1 MVDSMSVRELIRR
14 LTIPRRLWAPSDSG
28 WWIAITF
35 IVGSILFGFGA
46 IFPLIPGFPFEIINV
61 VYLVGSSLYLVGAGI
76 QAVQGRRMKIN
87 DRGDAKDVR
96 AFANRNS
103 QGAFIQA
110 FGAILF
116 QTSMTGAF
124 IRSLSIAQQE
134 KIIWVPDLF
143 GALCFLIAS
152 WMFFTL
158 RYPIQHRQDNG
169 RSARELAMMNIVGS
183 AFFVI
188 SALGAYI
195 VPLTDQAIYPR
206 IANLGTLAGALLF
219 LLSSIPG
226 LPAKPSASTR
236 VAPHGGA

>member
-1 MVDSMSVRELIRR
+1 MLHQFVQ
-14 LTIPRRLWAPSDSG
+14 PRILWAPRDPG

-35 IVGSILFGFGA
+35 ILGSVLFCVGA
-46 IFPLIPGFPFEIINV
+46 ILPFTRGMSTATTNV
-61 VYLVGSSLYLVGAGI
+61 VYLVGSSLYLVGAFI
-76 QAVQGRRMKIN
+76 QFIQGRRMKIN
-87 DRGDAKDVR
+87 HRDDAVAMRRLANKNSR
-96 AFANRNS
+96 AA
-103 QGAFIQA
+103 GIQA
-110 FGAILF
+110 LGALLF

-134 KIIWVPDLF
+134 RIIWVPDLF

-152 WMFFTL
+152 SMFFTL

-206 IANLGTLAGALLF
+206 IANLGTVAGAVLF

-226 LPAKPSASTR
+226 LPTKPSASRPST
-236 VAPHGGA
+236 PPEGA

>member
-1 MVDSMSVRELIRR
+1 MLHQFVQ
-14 LTIPRRLWAPSDSG
+14 PRVLWAPRDPG

-35 IVGSILFGFGA
+35 ILGSVLFCLGA
-46 IFPLIPGFPFEIINV
+46 ILPFTRGLSTAMTNV
-61 VYLVGSSLYLVGAGI
+61 VYLVGSSLYLVGAFI
-76 QAVQGRRMKIN
+76 QFIQGRRMKIN
-87 DRGDAKDVR
+87 HRDDASAMRHLANKNSR
-96 AFANRNS
+96 AA
-103 QGAFIQA
+103 GIQA
-110 FGAILF
+110 TGALLF

-152 WMFFTL
+152 SMFFTL

-206 IANLGTLAGALLF
+206 IANLGTFAGAVLF

-226 LPAKPSASTR
+226 LPAKPGASTR
-236 VAPHGGA
+236 VTPPEGA

>member
-1 MVDSMSVRELIRR
+1 MLHQFVQ
-14 LTIPRRLWAPSDSG
+14 PRVLWAPRDPG

-35 IVGSILFGFGA
+35 ILGSVLFCVGA
-46 IFPLIPGFPFEIINV
+46 ILPFTRGLSTAATNV
-61 VYLVGSSLYLVGAGI
+61 VYLVGSSLYLVGALI
-76 QAVQGRRMKIN
+76 QFIRGRRMKIN
-87 DRGDAKDVR
+87 HRDDTSAMRHLANKNSR
-96 AFANRNS
+96 AA
-103 QGAFIQA
+103 GIQA
-110 FGAILF
+110 IGALLF

-152 WMFFTL
+152 SMFFTL

-169 RSARELAMMNIVGS
+169 RSARQLAMMNIVGS

-206 IANLGTLAGALLF
+206 IANLGTVAGAVLF

-226 LPAKPSASTR
+226 LPTKPSASRPST
-236 VAPHGGA
+236 PPGGA

>member
-1 MVDSMSVRELIRR
+1 MLHQFVQ
-14 LTIPRRLWAPSDSG
+14 PRVLWAPRDPG

-35 IVGSILFGFGA
+35 ILGSVLFCEGA
-46 IFPLIPGFPFEIINV
+46 ILPFTRGLSTATTNI
-61 VYLVGSSLYLVGAGI
+61 VYFVGSSLYLVGALI
-76 QAVQGRRMKIN
+76 QFIRGRRMKIN
-87 DRGDAKDVR
+87 HRDDVSAMRHLANKNSR
-96 AFANRNS
+96 AA
-103 QGAFIQA
+103 GIQA
-110 FGAILF
+110 IGALLF

-124 IRSLSIAQQE
+124 IRSLSIAEQE
-134 KIIWVPDLF
+134 RIIWVPDLF
-143 GALCFLIAS
+143 GALCFLVAS

-188 SALGAYI
+188 SAFGAYI
-195 VPLTDQAIYPR
+195 VPLTDQPIYPR

-226 LPAKPSASTR
+226 LPAKLRASTQ
-236 VAPHGGA
+236 APPPESP

>member
-1 MVDSMSVRELIRR
+1 MLHQFVQ
-14 LTIPRRLWAPSDSG
+14 PRVLWAPRDPG

-35 IVGSILFGFGA
+35 ILGSVLFCVGA
-46 IFPLIPGFPFEIINV
+46 ILPFTREMSTAPTSVI
-61 VYLVGSSLYLVGAGI
+61 YFVGSSLYLVGAFI
-76 QAVQGRRMKIN
+76 QFIQGRRMKIN
-87 DRGDAKDVR
+87 HRDDASTMRHLANKNSR
-96 AFANRNS
+96 AA
-103 QGAFIQA
+103 GIQA
-110 FGAILF
+110 IGALLF

-134 KIIWVPDLF
+134 KIVWVPDLF

-152 WMFFTL
+152 SMFFTL

-206 IANLGTLAGALLF
+206 IANLGTFAGAVLF

-226 LPAKPSASTR
+226 LPAKPGASTR
-236 VAPHGGA
+236 VTPPEGA

>member
-1 MVDSMSVRELIRR
+1 MLHQFVQ
-14 LTIPRRLWAPSDSG
+14 PRVLWAPRDPG

-35 IVGSILFGFGA
+35 ILGSVLFCLGA
-46 IFPLIPGFPFEIINV
+46 ILPFTRGLSTAMTNV
-61 VYLVGSSLYLVGAGI
+61 VYLVGSSLYLVGAFI
-76 QAVQGRRMKIN
+76 QFIQGRRMKIN
-87 DRGDAKDVR
+87 HRDAASAMRHLANKNSR
-96 AFANRNS
+96 AA
-103 QGAFIQA
+103 GIQA
-110 FGAILF
+110 IGALLF

-134 KIIWVPDLF
+134 KIVWVPDLF

-152 WMFFTL
+152 SMFFTL

-206 IANLGTLAGALLF
+206 IANLGTFAGAVLF

-226 LPAKPSASTR
+226 LPAKPGASTR
-236 VAPHGGA
+236 VTPLEGA

>member
-1 MVDSMSVRELIRR
+1 MLHQFVQ
-14 LTIPRRLWAPSDSG
+14 PRVLWAPRDPG

-35 IVGSILFGFGA
+35 ILGSVLFCLGA
-46 IFPLIPGFPFEIINV
+46 ILPFTRGLSTAATNI
-61 VYLVGSSLYLVGAGI
+61 VYFVGSSLYLIGAFI
-76 QAVQGRRMKIN
+76 QFIQGRRMKIN
-87 DRGDAKDVR
+87 HRDDASSMRHLANKNSR
-96 AFANRNS
+96 AA
-103 QGAFIQA
+103 GIQA
-110 FGAILF
+110 IGALLF

-143 GALCFLIAS
+143 GALCFLVAS

-158 RYPIQHRQDNG
+158 RYPIQHREDNG
-169 RSARELAMMNIVGS
+169 RSARELALMNIVGS

-188 SALGAYI
+188 SAFGAYI
-195 VPLTDQAIYPR
+195 VPLTDQPIYPR

-226 LPAKPSASTR
+226 LPERRRASTQATPPESR
-236 VAPHGGA
+236 

>member
-1 MVDSMSVRELIRR
+1 M
-14 LTIPRRLWAPSDSG
+14 T
-28 WWIAITF
+28 
-35 IVGSILFGFGA
+35 
-46 IFPLIPGFPFEIINV
+46 NV
-61 VYLVGSSLYLVGAGI
+61 VYLVGSSLYLVGAFI
-76 QAVQGRRMKIN
+76 QFIQGRRMKIN
-87 DRGDAKDVR
+87 HRDDASAMRHLANKNSR
-96 AFANRNS
+96 AA
-103 QGAFIQA
+103 GIQA
-110 FGAILF
+110 IGALLF

-152 WMFFTL
+152 SMFFTL

-206 IANLGTLAGALLF
+206 IANLGTFAGAVLF

-226 LPAKPSASTR
+226 LPAKPGASTR
-236 VAPHGGA
+236 VTPPEGA